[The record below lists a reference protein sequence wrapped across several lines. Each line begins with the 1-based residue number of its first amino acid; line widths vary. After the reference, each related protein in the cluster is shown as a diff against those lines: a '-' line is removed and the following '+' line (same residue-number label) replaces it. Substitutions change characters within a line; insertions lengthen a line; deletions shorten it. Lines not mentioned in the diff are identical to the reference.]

1 MKEVGDDAT
10 PAEPAGVEAEDVSA
24 GASEAEGERGPKLSF
39 LFRNSSLL
47 LAFLLWVEGLILFFA
62 TVDFASLSLVSTE
75 REKEVLV
82 SLKLKVLP

>member
-1 MKEVGDDAT
+1 MNSFASTTAWVSRADGKGAT
-10 PAEPAGVEAEDVSA
+10 G
-24 GASEAEGERGPKLSF
+24 LSF

-82 SLKLKVLP
+82 SLKLKVLPWLASS